1 MIGKCG
7 LVKCACGRLADKT
20 DTDLSRGNTPVPTT
34 QVLPFPSY
42 LHIDVLIT
50 GKLLY
55 ANIVL
60 LKFTP
65 AGLQLLIWLT
75 AQLTSSL
82 YKVSQVENQNSRHKF
97 FGDRNELLPRIMKR

>member
-50 GKLLY
+50 AKLLY

-60 LKFTP
+60 LTFTQRT
-65 AGLQLLIWLT
+65 LQLLITRKRRLISSFYMKF
-75 AQLTSSL
+75 SSL
-82 YKVSQVENQNSRHKF
+82 GKTQILKKGKIS
-97 FGDRNELLPRIMKR
+97 

>member
-1 MIGKCG
+1 MPRLRVKQCFGRTNTRAVPSDMIGKCG
-7 LVKCACGRLADKT
+7 LVKCACGRLTDKT

-50 GKLLY
+50 AKLLY

-60 LKFTP
+60 FKFT
-65 AGLQLLIWLT
+65 A
-75 AQLTSSL
+75 TSYL
-82 YKVSQVENQNSRHKF
+82 VTTRF
-97 FGDRNELLPRIMKR
+97 T